1 MKSNEPFLFK
11 QPKLCYE
18 PLQVLTKFEEHY
30 SNEKLAE
37 MSANE
42 LAFLCGLIKEKKR
55 FSTEKCGIT
64 KN

>member
-42 LAFLCGLIKEKKR
+42 LAFLCGLIKEKNQRKL
-55 FSTEKCGIT
+55 
-64 KN
+64 